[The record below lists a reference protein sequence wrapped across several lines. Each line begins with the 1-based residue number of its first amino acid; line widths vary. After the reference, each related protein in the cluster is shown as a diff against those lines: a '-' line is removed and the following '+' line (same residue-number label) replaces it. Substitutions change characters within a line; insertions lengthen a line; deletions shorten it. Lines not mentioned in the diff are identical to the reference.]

1 MLGVCFVLGEVPE
14 HHTPTMTMTNNNLE
28 VYKTADLALVAV
40 LLLFTP
46 DSLEVC
52 DRTNPHKVLFTFR
65 RSDHLDELVN
75 KYWKRELM
83 VEPQD
88 FFNQLKLAKVRI
100 YGHD

>member
-1 MLGVCFVLGEVPE
+1 MDNQF
-14 HHTPTMTMTNNNLE
+14 
-28 VYKTADLALVAV
+28 YKTADLALVAV
-40 LLLFTP
+40 LLLFIP

-52 DRTNPHKVLFTFR
+52 DRANPRKVFFAFR
-65 RSDHLDELVN
+65 RSGELDELVS
-75 KYWKRELM
+75 KYWKRELA

>member
-1 MLGVCFVLGEVPE
+1 
-14 HHTPTMTMTNNNLE
+14 MTMINDNKEFYT
-28 VYKTADLALVAV
+28 TADLALVAV
-40 LLLFTP
+40 LLLFMP

-52 DRTNPHKVLFTFR
+52 DRANPRKVFFAFR
-65 RSDHLDELVN
+65 RSDHLDDLVS
-75 KYWKRELM
+75 KYWKRELA

>member
-1 MLGVCFVLGEVPE
+1 
-14 HHTPTMTMTNNNLE
+14 MTMTNNNE
-28 VYKTADLALVAV
+28 EFYKTADLALVAV
-40 LLLFTP
+40 LLLFIP

-52 DRTNPHKVLFTFR
+52 DRANPRKVFFSFR
-65 RSDHLDELVN
+65 RSDQLDELVS
-75 KYWKRELM
+75 KYWKRELA